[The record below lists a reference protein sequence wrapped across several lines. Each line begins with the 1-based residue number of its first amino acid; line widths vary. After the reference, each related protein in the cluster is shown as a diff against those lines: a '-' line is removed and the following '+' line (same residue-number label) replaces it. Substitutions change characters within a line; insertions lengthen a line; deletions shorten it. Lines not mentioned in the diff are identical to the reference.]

1 MLSRDDLL
9 MLYQQLGL
17 SDEARSVIDHVRSSD
32 PARRVRG
39 GRGNVSGRYPSKKMG
54 VTIQFES
61 HRVELAA
68 IYEMEN
74 DRHVLEY
81 FDQPPSIKLSYSSA
95 DGNNMAVLHTPDF
108 FVIRDDAAGWEEWK
122 TEEDLTRLAQ
132 HNPNRYQRDDAGRW
146 RCPPGETHATKSG
159 FYYRVRSAQE
169 IDWVFQRN
177 IQFLDDYLRAGC
189 PACAPAIHE
198 RLLGH
203 VLAAPGL
210 SLETL
215 FNLTQGDVTRDEIY
229 SLIATG
235 TLSVDIRSVSLRE
248 PARVPV
254 FAPDEV
260 QTQNTW
266 ARPGGCQGSLHASVG
281 DKITWDGRSW
291 RLVNAGE
298 TKVTLLSEDGTLI
311 EVPSAG
317 FRALVTAGTIDGLNP
332 RGDQVMNPEALQ
344 MLSNAAEPDL
354 RLANLRCRVVR
365 VYLRTGS
372 CDADPSIPPRT
383 LRRWAAR
390 YRAAEQKY
398 GNGYVGLLPRTH
410 HRGNSTRRLPENTR
424 LLMDEFIAGDYE
436 TLKQKSMYISWI
448 GLKRACEL
456 RSIQA
461 PSYKTFTLAVRGRAG
476 FRQTLQRQGR
486 RASYVQ
492 EPFYIELDLK
502 TPRHGD
508 RPFEI
513 GHIDHTELDV
523 EVISAHTG
531 QVLGRPWMTLLID
544 AFSRRVL
551 AFYVTFDAPSYRSCM
566 MILRE
571 CVRHHGRLPQIVVLD
586 GGREF
591 DSVYFE
597 TLLARYECTKKTR
610 PPAKARFGS
619 VCERLFGITNTQFIH
634 NLIGNTQ
641 ITRNVRQVT
650 KLVNPKEHAT
660 WALPE
665 LHDYLSQYFYEIY
678 DTIEHPALGQT
689 PRDAFQRGLAETGA
703 RSHRQIADDLEF
715 QMWTLPTTAKGTA
728 KVAPGRGVK
737 INHIYYWAEAL
748 RDPMLEH
755 SQIGVRYDPF
765 DVGVAYV
772 FAGGRW
778 VQCHSE
784 YYLAL
789 RGHSEKEVA
798 LASTELR
805 RRHQCHSH
813 GFEITAKKLAEFLA
827 SVDSEETLLLQ
838 RQRDRESRNI
848 RDRGSSKATDES
860 HESSAVLQGPMEDSI
875 EQVGNASKSCEIYGV
890 F

>member
-9 MLYQQLGL
+9 TLYQRLGL
-17 SDEARSVIDHVRSSD
+17 SDDARSVIDHVRSSD
-32 PARRVRG
+32 PARRVRS

-54 VTIQFES
+54 MTIQFES

-74 DRHVLEY
+74 DTHVLEY
-81 FDQPPSIKLSYSSA
+81 FDQPSSIKLLYSSA
-95 DGNNMAVLHTPDF
+95 DGRNMGVLHTPDF
-108 FVIRDDAAGWEEWK
+108 FVIRDDAVGWEEWK
-122 TEEDLTRLAQ
+122 TEEDLARLVE
-132 HNPNRYQRDDAGRW
+132 HNPNRYQRDDTGRW
-146 RCPPGETHATKSG
+146 HCPPGETYASQSG

-177 IQFLDDYLRAGC
+177 IQFLDDYLRAAS
-189 PACAPAIHE
+189 PTCAPAVYE

-210 SLETL
+210 SLEEL
-215 FNLTQGDVTRDEIY
+215 FHVTHGDATRDEIY
-229 SLIATG
+229 SLIAAG
-235 TLSVDIRSVSLRE
+235 SLSVDIRRVSLRE

-254 FAPDEV
+254 FAP
-260 QTQNTW
+260 
-266 ARPGGCQGSLHASVG
+266 
-281 DKITWDGRSW
+281 
-291 RLVNAGE
+291 
-298 TKVTLLSEDGTLI
+298 GT
-311 EVPSAG
+311 
-317 FRALVTAGTIDGLNP
+317 ALVTAGMTDGLTP

-354 RLANLRCRVVR
+354 RVANLRCRIVR
-365 VYLRTGS
+365 LYLQTDS
-372 CDADPSIPPRT
+372 CDADASIPSRT
-383 LRRWAAR
+383 LRRWAGR

-398 GNGYVGLLPRTH
+398 GNGYVGLLPRTRD
-410 HRGNSTRRLPENTR
+410 RGNSTRRLPETTR

-456 RSIQA
+456 QSIQA
-461 PSYKTFTLAVRGRAG
+461 PSYKTFTLAVHGRAG

-486 RASYVQ
+486 RGAYVQ
-492 EPFYIELDLK
+492 EPFYVELDLK

-513 GHIDHTELDV
+513 AHIDHTELDV
-523 EVISAHTG
+523 EVVSAHTG

-571 CVRHHGRLPQIVVLD
+571 CVRRHGRLPQIVVLD

-619 VCERLFGITNTQFIH
+619 VCERLFGITNTRFVH
-634 NLIGNTQ
+634 NLAGNTQ

-650 KLVNPKEHAT
+650 KSVNPKEHAT

-665 LHDYLSQYFYEIY
+665 LYDYLAEYFYEIY

-689 PRDAFQRGLAETGA
+689 PRDAYQRGLAETGA

-737 INHIYYWAEAL
+737 MNHIYYWAEAL
-748 RDPMLEH
+748 RDPAIER
-755 SQIGVRYDPF
+755 SQVGLRYDPF
-765 DVGVAYV
+765 DAGVAYV

-805 RRHQCHSH
+805 RRHQCHSQ

-827 SVDSEETLLLQ
+827 SIDSEEALLLQ

-848 RDRGSSKATDES
+848 RQRGSSKATNDS
-860 HESSAVLQGPMEDSI
+860 PESSTVLQSPTADGM
-875 EQVGNASKSCEIYGV
+875 EQVGNGSKSCEIYGE

>member
-9 MLYQQLGL
+9 TLYQRLGL
-17 SDEARSVIDHVRSSD
+17 SDQARAVIVDVRSSD
-32 PARRVRG
+32 PARRVRS

-68 IYEMEN
+68 IYEMEH
-74 DRHVLEY
+74 DAHVLEY
-81 FDQPPSIKLSYSSA
+81 FDQPPSIKLLYDSA
-95 DGNNMAVLHTPDF
+95 NSRGMGVLHTPDF
-108 FVIRDDAAGWEEWK
+108 FVIRDDAVGWEEWK
-122 TEEDLTRLAQ
+122 TEEDLNRLAE
-132 HNPNRYQRDDAGRW
+132 HNQNRYQRDETGRW
-146 RCPPGETHATKSG
+146 RCPPGEAYASQSG
-159 FYYRVRSAQE
+159 LYYRVRSAQE

-177 IQFLDDYLRAGC
+177 ILFLDDYLRADC
-189 PACAPAIHE
+189 SACGPGVVE

-203 VLAAPGL
+203 ALAAPGL
-210 SLETL
+210 SLEAL
-215 FNLTQGDVTRDEIY
+215 FDATQGVATRDEIY

-235 TLSVDIRSVSLRE
+235 LLSVDIRSASLRE
-248 PARVPV
+248 PARVVV
-254 FAPDEV
+254 FAPGEK
-260 QTQNTW
+260 QLQKL
-266 ARPGGCQGSLHASVG
+266 AGGRPDASLHAPQILRQAM
-281 DKITWDGRSW
+281 DPEI
-291 RLVNAGE
+291 L
-298 TKVTLLSEDGTLI
+298 KV
-311 EVPSAG
+311 
-317 FRALVTAGTIDGLNP
+317 
-332 RGDQVMNPEALQ
+332 
-344 MLSNAAEPDL
+344 LSNADEQDL
-354 RLANLRCRVVR
+354 RMANLRCRVVR
-365 VYLRTGS
+365 GRLQNGP
-372 CDADPSIPPRT
+372 CDAGPSVPSRT
-383 LRRWAAR
+383 LRRWAAS
-390 YRAAEQKY
+390 YRAAEAKY
-398 GNGYVGLLPRTH
+398 GNGYMRLLPRSH
-410 HRGNSTRRLPENTR
+410 DRGNSTQRLPESTR

-755 SQIGVRYDPF
+755 SQVGVRYDPF
-765 DVGVAYV
+765 DAGVAYV

-789 RGHSEKEVA
+789 RGHSEREVA

-827 SVDSEETLLLQ
+827 SVDSEEALLLQ

-848 RDRGSSKATDES
+848 RDRGSSKATADA
-860 HESSAVLQGPMEDSI
+860 HESSAALQSPAEHGM
-875 EQVGNASKSCEIYGV
+875 EQVGNASKSCEVYGE